1 MKIKIFAW
9 IMILSLLLGGCA
21 SGPDDSNPAQQPTGT
36 EVPTEAIPD
45 PVDFK
50 INGVDL
56 ESYTIV
62 WAESEYTM
70 YQKLYSKYLP
80 KKDMNEE
87 SAERLQAFLRN
98 TCGIE
103 LEVISEKDKT
113 QYQYEIY
120 VGAVTRNE
128 LFRTLALG
136 RQQTD
141 SYRIAAGN
149 DCMYI
154 CGGAYGTTWHALD
167 DFETQVKE
175 QLSKNNKVSFEEGFD
190 HSGEYHLIKIGMV
203 GDSITQGSGSST
215 KDRGVL
221 AYPNQIGRILWKDC
235 LVYNYGQAGRTLR
248 DDHKDSYMA
257 SGVYPEALHGAR
269 EMDIMTIMLGTNDAD
284 RFMSANG
291 EWTAADDAK
300 FIASCEKLV
309 KSFYDRNNNLK
320 FFLFKSPH
328 CFRLD
333 SNYVA
338 GLPSV
343 WEAQEAAYDEL
354 KNKGYDMLGFLDVA
368 EITKD
373 LGLYFSDG
381 LHPNDPGHKMMA
393 EAIAEYLQGELL
405 DK

>member
-1 MKIKIFAW
+1 MKMRFFAW
-9 IMILSLLLGGCA
+9 LLIACLLLGGCA
-21 SGPDDSNPAQQPTGT
+21 TGQDASDPAQQPTGT
-36 EVPTEAIPD
+36 EEPTDAIPD

-56 ESYTIV
+56 ENYTIV

-80 KKDMNEE
+80 EKDMNEE

-103 LEVISEKDKT
+103 LEVISEKDKN

-120 VGAVTRNE
+120 VGAVTRND

-136 RQQTD
+136 RQKTD

-154 CGGAYGTTWHALD
+154 CGGTYGTTWHALD
-167 DFETQVKE
+167 DFEAQVKE

-221 AYPNQIGRILWKDC
+221 AHPNQVGRILWKDC
-235 LVYNYGQAGRTLR
+235 LVYNYGQAGRTMR

-269 EMDIMTIMLGTNDAD
+269 EMDIITIALGTNDAD
-284 RFMSANG
+284 RFFAANG
-291 EWTAADDAK
+291 KWTDADDTQ

-320 FFLFKSPH
+320 FFIFNAFT
-328 CFRLD
+328 CFRQD
-333 SNYVA
+333 SDYVA
-338 GLPSV
+338 GIPDV
-343 WEAQEAAYDEL
+343 REAQQAAYDSL
-354 KNKGYDMLGFLDVA
+354 VAKGYNMLGFLDA
-368 EITKD
+368 GKLTEDMKK
-373 LGLYFSDG
+373 YFSDG
-381 LHPNDPGHKMMA
+381 LHPNDPGHKLLA
-393 EAIAEYLQGELL
+393 ERIAEYLQGELL